1 LQATK
6 EPTVEGASLVGTGT
20 EFGFDTGDG
29 ISALEAISDQVV
41 AGGAT
46 AAVLA
51 GDEQSVAYLAANGV
65 FVAQSGS
72 DAGPPVDPR
81 PGLAVPSIDPFRFVW
96 SAQSTSAASLSS
108 FEIDGTEHPIASGL
122 PEDATLVSLDVS
134 RDGAR
139 LLVYL
144 ATPLGPRLVVAGI
157 VRDQDNVP
165 TALGVLE
172 DLPVAATTPIDATW
186 VDSRTVATVSQGTEI
201 APINLYE
208 IGGPSST
215 FGQVPDAVTIVG
227 GNGGADGLRVLRP
240 TGEVLRPQG
249 ASWVSTGLSATFL
262 ATKQ

>member
-1 LQATK
+1 M
-6 EPTVEGASLVGTGT
+6 GTGT

-41 AGGAT
+41 SGGAT

-51 GDEQSVAYLAANGV
+51 SDEQSVAYLAADGV

-72 DAGPPVDPR
+72 DAGPPVDSR
-81 PGLAVPSIDPFRFVW
+81 PGLAVPSMDPFRFVW
-96 SAQSTSAASLSS
+96 SAQAASAASLSS

-122 PEDATLVSLDVS
+122 PKDATVVSLDVS

-144 ATPLGPRLVVAGI
+144 ATPLGPRLLVAGI
-157 VRDQDNVP
+157 IRDQDNVP

-172 DLPVAATTPIDATW
+172 YLPVATTTPIDATW
-186 VDSRTVATVSQGTEI
+186 VDSRTVATVSQGSEI
-201 APINLYE
+201 APITLYE

-240 TGEVLRPQG
+240 TGELLRPQG